1 MWTVPVTVAHSDWQ
15 DVQLGHESL
24 AQDDGEP
31 LIVSYVLRSIGKVTR
46 RHEAITHLYLGY
58 DDPPGL
64 LIQPLVVPVGVEVGE
79 LLGESVVFP
88 DPDRVVDSE
97 AGLLV
102 TPAVPCNVIVVV
114 LLSVKIF
121 IVLDCAATVIVNFKI
136 PIDKNDADFKP
147 LD

>member
-1 MWTVPVTVAHSDWQ
+1 M
-15 DVQLGHESL
+15 
-24 AQDDGEP
+24 
-31 LIVSYVLRSIGKVTR
+31 
-46 RHEAITHLYLGY
+46 
-58 DDPPGL
+58 
-64 LIQPLVVPVGVEVGE
+64 GVEVGE

-121 IVLDCAATVIVNFKI
+121 IVLDCAANSDSEF
-136 PIDKNDADFKP
+136 
-147 LD
+147 